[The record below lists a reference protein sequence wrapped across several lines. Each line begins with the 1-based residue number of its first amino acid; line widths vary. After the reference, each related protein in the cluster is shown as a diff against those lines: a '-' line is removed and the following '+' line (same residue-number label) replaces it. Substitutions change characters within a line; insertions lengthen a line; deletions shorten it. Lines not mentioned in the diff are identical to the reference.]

1 MQITLSTQQ
10 SQILESLS
18 QQGKYPSLEDAI
30 NAALVLLADDIT
42 QQNPEE
48 TPEYLAWVEQ
58 TRLKLEEGVQAAERG
73 EVLDADVVIASLR
86 AKVDAARSADA

>member
-18 QQGKYPSLEDAI
+18 QQGKYPALEDAI
-30 NAALVLLADDIT
+30 NAALVLFADDIV
-42 QQNPEE
+42 QQNPEA
-48 TPEYLAWVEQ
+48 TPEYLAWIEQ
-58 TRLKLEEGVQAAERG
+58 TRQKLEEGAQAAERG

-86 AKVDAARSADA
+86 AKVDAARTAGV

>member
-30 NAALVLLADDIT
+30 NAALVLLADEII

-58 TRLKLEEGVQAAERG
+58 TRLKLEEGAQAAERG

-86 AKVDAARSADA
+86 AKVDAARTAGA

>member
-1 MQITLSTQQ
+1 MKITLSTQQ
-10 SQILESLS
+10 SQILKSLS

-30 NAALVLLADDIT
+30 NAALVLLADDII

-48 TPEYLAWVEQ
+48 TPEYFAWVEQ
-58 TRLKLEEGVQAAERG
+58 TRLKLEEGAQAAERG

-86 AKVDAARSADA
+86 AKVDAARTAGA